1 MARTLEC
8 PVCGGE
14 VAASLPYRCAS
25 CSRSFGWK
33 YIPFQG
39 KAAPLRWT
47 LCPCCSR
54 RPSLESWQSEEEAD
68 ESASSFC
75 KHCKEDHGHNT
86 GYCGRCARRLARYHS
101 AQRTAGSYG
110 AFAFLGFYLVLVT
123 LALFLWP
130 DLLIGAVIFG
140 AFLALP
146 LAFLA
151 EALLRKLPRL
161 ARDLRYELY
170 EAFGVEKDSS
180 GNITAIWCRLPEAAA
195 HFGKHQ
201 D

>member
-1 MARTLEC
+1 LL
-8 PVCGGE
+8 
-14 VAASLPYRCAS
+14 VA
-25 CSRSFGWK
+25 
-33 YIPFQG
+33 
-39 KAAPLRWT
+39 
-47 LCPCCSR
+47 
-54 RPSLESWQSEEEAD
+54 
-68 ESASSFC
+68 
-75 KHCKEDHGHNT
+75 
-86 GYCGRCARRLARYHS
+86 
-101 AQRTAGSYG
+101 
-110 AFAFLGFYLVLVT
+110 

-130 DLLIGAVIFG
+130 DLLVGAVIFG

-170 EAFGVEKDSS
+170 EAFGVEKDGS